1 MLIFI
6 FIVISITD
14 TVIIIIASIT
24 ALVVYRSC
32 YSHCAGLT
40 KISEG
45 VCAGLIVSERKAS

>member
-6 FIVISITD
+6 FIVISIID